1 MSIVA
6 VLCADIHLSH
16 TPPVARS
23 VEPDWYTAQERI
35 LEQIVILA
43 RDNKVP
49 IYVAGDIFDRWNPPV
64 ELVNFLIEFI
74 KESGATVYAIPGQH
88 DLPYHDKNQVFKS
101 AYKTLLLSGVVSSL
115 TSVVFSNGVNFMGA
129 HYDEIPRLGKKGKN
143 VLNVAVCHKYA
154 WMNSGNSYPGAP
166 AEGSVKTL
174 AKKLKGF
181 DVAVFGDNHI
191 GFDCKVGGTTIYNC
205 GCLVPRKM
213 DERITKPSVGLLHE
227 DGTVTREYL
236 DISKDLWIDVED
248 AINPEVV
255 GMRDF
260 IDGLKNLESDSFDFR
275 EEVERYISDNKV
287 ERRVADLVL
296 ESMGK

>member
-1 MSIVA
+1 MSIIA

-35 LEQIVILA
+35 LEQLVVLA

-74 KESGATVYAIPGQH
+74 KEREAVIHAIPGQH

-101 AYKTLLLSGVVSSL
+101 AYRTLVLSGVVSTL
-115 TSVVFSNGVNFMGA
+115 TPGVFSDRANVMGA
-129 HYDEIPRLGKKGKN
+129 HYDEIPKLSKKVKKG
-143 VLNVAVCHKYA
+143 LNVAVCHKYV
-154 WMNSGNSYPGAP
+154 WMNSDNSYPGAP
-166 AEGSVKTL
+166 VEGSVKTL

-181 DVAVFGDNHI
+181 DVAIFGDNHI
-191 GFDCKVGGTTIYNC
+191 GFDCKVGDITIYNC
-205 GCLVPRKM
+205 GCLIPRKM
-213 DERITKPSVGLLHE
+213 DERRTKPSVGFLYE
-227 DGTVTREYL
+227 NGTVTREYL
-236 DISKDLWIDVED
+236 DTSKDLWIDVED

-275 EEVERYISDNKV
+275 EEVERYIADNKV